1 MLCVKKIITGLF
13 LILTWVWLIAQKQ
26 PGNFHEWAPTP
37 PMGWNSWDCYGPTV
51 TEAEVKANADYM
63 AKYLKNYGWK
73 YIVVDIRWYVAN
85 DKSHGYNEKDPQY
98 SIDGYGRFLPAAN
111 RFPSAAGGRGFKPLA
126 DYIHNKG
133 LKFGIHIMRG
143 IPVIAVTRDLPIER
157 ATVTAKDIYTDKK
170 QCTWL
175 HDMYTIEQGKKGAQ
189 EYYNSIFKLY
199 ASWGLDFVKV
209 DDLTAPYH
217 QDEVEMIRNAIN
229 ASGRQIVLST
239 SPGETPVEKA
249 DHIRQHANMWRTV
262 GDFWDNWNQLK
273 QHFAVFERWNK
284 WRSFGAFP
292 DGDMLPLGR
301 IGIRAERGNP
311 RMSEFTKDEQYT
323 LMTLMAIFRSPL
335 MFGGNLPDNDDFTLS
350 LLTNKNVLK
359 VLNSS
364 TNNRQLFN
372 RNSEVAW
379 IADDPKTSDK
389 YLAVFNIADQVEAE
403 EKKSVWNSGVINKE
417 TISQCKTADIDITGA
432 RKLYLV
438 VTDAGDDIAWD
449 HADWISP
456 TLYNDKDSL
465 LLTSLKWLKA
475 TAGWQEPR
483 LDTSV
488 SGSELIVNG
497 KAYANGI
504 GTHSNSVI
512 EYDLPQGYTHFKTM
526 AGLDNAGTVQSTGAT
541 VKFLIYTKNPAG
553 PAPADS
559 THITVSLKEIGIA
572 HAKITDLWTGKNIG
586 DYSGSFSPA
595 IKRHSCGFY
604 KLSVIK

>member
-1 MLCVKKIITGLF
+1 M
-13 LILTWVWLIAQKQ
+13 
-26 PGNFHEWAPTP
+26 
-37 PMGWNSWDCYGPTV
+37 
-51 TEAEVKANADYM
+51 
-63 AKYLKNYGWK
+63 
-73 YIVVDIRWYVAN
+73 
-85 DKSHGYNEKDPQY
+85 
-98 SIDGYGRFLPAAN
+98 
-111 RFPSAAGGRGFKPLA
+111 
-126 DYIHNKG
+126 
-133 LKFGIHIMRG
+133 
-143 IPVIAVTRDLPIER
+143 
-157 ATVTAKDIYTDKK
+157 
-170 QCTWL
+170 
-175 HDMYTIEQGKKGAQ
+175 
-189 EYYNSIFKLY
+189 
-199 ASWGLDFVKV
+199 
-209 DDLTAPYH
+209 
-217 QDEVEMIRNAIN
+217 
-229 ASGRQIVLST
+229 
-239 SPGETPVEKA
+239 
-249 DHIRQHANMWRTV
+249 
-262 GDFWDNWNQLK
+262 
-273 QHFAVFERWNK
+273 
-284 WRSFGAFP
+284 
-292 DGDMLPLGR
+292 
-301 IGIRAERGNP
+301 
-311 RMSEFTKDEQYT
+311 
-323 LMTLMAIFRSPL
+323 
-335 MFGGNLPDNDDFTLS
+335 
-350 LLTNKNVLK
+350 K

-417 TISQCKTADIDITGA
+417 TISQSKTADIDITGA

-559 THITVSLKEIGIA
+559 THIKVSLKEIGIA
-572 HAKITDLWTGKNIG
+572 HAKIIDLWTGKDKG